1 MRTFFSKEP
10 WSPEALMEAFLRSC
24 ARIELDDHASDRLC
38 AAAER
43 VRDWPALIAR
53 AEDHGLSPLLR
64 RHVRSLGLQVPA
76 IALRQLDAL
85 AVRHRVTSHVQ
96 FAVLGDVLAALDASG
111 ISSLVLKGAALA
123 PMLYP
128 EPELRP
134 MRDLDILV
142 APGDGVRAQR
152 VLRRMGFNAPLVSAM
167 RHSHHHLPGAV
178 CDRDGFRIMVEIHE
192 DAITRDDPET
202 LSLRALS
209 GPPHEVETGGRRFRC
224 FGPVDMLRHLC
235 AHVLERRRETRLVNV
250 TDLVEYATRHSN
262 EIDWTLVAREYPR
275 VVNTI
280 ALMHYVVPLPAALDA
295 LRPPES
301 VLAPAGVGQN
311 LVPLATLQLRGKG
324 LRQTVRELL
333 YPSPW
338 WMHAYYGVPVHRP
351 LFRVR
356 WGRHVRTVAYW
367 GLRRIRTAWSPWSGA
382 APIYCGVRS
391 DDLA

>member
-1 MRTFFSKEP
+1 MRTFSFKASSCSEMTG
-10 WSPEALMEAFLRSC
+10 EASAFLRCC
-24 ARIELDDHASDRLC
+24 ARIELDHDASARLR

-43 VRDWPALIAR
+43 VRDWPALIAQ
-53 AEDHGLSPLLR
+53 AEDHGLSPLVR
-64 RHVRSLGLQVPA
+64 RHARSLGLPLPA
-76 IALRQLDAL
+76 IALKQLDAL
-85 AVRHRVTSHVQ
+85 AVRHRVTSRVQ
-96 FAVLGDVLAALDASG
+96 FAVLCDVLAALDASG
-111 ISSLVLKGAALA
+111 IPTLVLKGAALA
-123 PMLYP
+123 PTLYP

-142 APGDGVRAQR
+142 APGDGVRAQL
-152 VLRRMGFNAPLVSAM
+152 VLRRMGFDAPLVSAM

-192 DAITRDDPET
+192 DAITRDDPGT

-209 GPPHEVETGGRRFRC
+209 GPPHEVETGGQRFRC

-235 AHVLERRRETRLVNV
+235 AHALERRRETRLVNV
-250 TDLVEYATRHSN
+250 ADLVEYAARHSH
-262 EIDWTLVAREYPR
+262 EIDWASVAREHPR

-280 ALMHYVVPLPAALDA
+280 ALMHYVVTLPAALEA
-295 LRPPES
+295 LRPPVS

-311 LVPLATLQLRGKG
+311 LVPLATLQLRGRG
-324 LRQTVRELL
+324 LRQAVVDLL

-356 WGRHVRTVAYW
+356 WGRHLGKVTYW
-367 GLRRIRTAWSPWSGA
+367 GLRRIRTAWGPWSGA
-382 APIYCGVRS
+382 APIHCRVP
-391 DDLA
+391 